1 MNAYFLVES
10 TTCGRGRD
18 PLGQPVSETSSDSP
32 VESETSDSSPSECEC
47 ECECP
52 PWECACACACACSP
66 WECACAWFAGGFSPS
81 FAPCECECVCPS
93 RTSARLVV
101 RIARRSRRNEDHDI
115 DADPLGR
122 ARGDRA
128 DAISPYIAARA
139 ASSGS
144 RVVAAIVSAH
154 ERVSET
160 ETSERN
166 NERASCLVLRQLSM
180 SNDFHFPV
188 LQTADSLLEAKQ
200 IPISTRNLASRRE
213 FSTATGLQVCQLFCE
228 NL

>member
-1 MNAYFLVES
+1 
-10 TTCGRGRD
+10 
-18 PLGQPVSETSSDSP
+18 
-32 VESETSDSSPSECEC
+32 
-47 ECECP
+47 
-52 PWECACACACACSP
+52 
-66 WECACAWFAGGFSPS
+66 
-81 FAPCECECVCPS
+81 VCPS

-139 ASSGS
+139 ASAGS

-166 NERASCLVLRQLSM
+166 NERATCLFLSATCRT
-180 SNDFHFPV
+180 SNDFHFPF
-188 LQTADSLLEAKQ
+188 LQTTADFLLEAKNSH
-200 IPISTRNLASRRE
+200 IRELRISIRVEHSRPR
-213 FSTATGLQVCQLFCE
+213 QVCQLFCE

>member
-139 ASSGS
+139 ASAGS

-166 NERASCLVLRQLSM
+166 NERAR
-180 SNDFHFPV
+180 
-188 LQTADSLLEAKQ
+188 
-200 IPISTRNLASRRE
+200 
-213 FSTATGLQVCQLFCE
+213 
-228 NL
+228 

>member
-1 MNAYFLVES
+1 
-10 TTCGRGRD
+10 
-18 PLGQPVSETSSDSP
+18 
-32 VESETSDSSPSECEC
+32 
-47 ECECP
+47 
-52 PWECACACACACSP
+52 
-66 WECACAWFAGGFSPS
+66 
-81 FAPCECECVCPS
+81 VCPS

-166 NERASCLVLRQLSM
+166 NERASCLFLRQLSM
-180 SNDFHFPV
+180 SNDFHFPF
-188 LQTADSLLEAKQ
+188 LQTADFLSKQ
-200 IPISTRNLASRRE
+200 KIPISANYGISTRVEHSRPRQ
-213 FSTATGLQVCQLFCE
+213 AQVCQLFCE